1 MKFDDFNYEVYNPYI
16 LIEDKFNSGPQT
28 RQALLQLGDHG
39 GTNMLSQGNLDQQM
53 MEAYQFGTLSLK
65 SEAEELKEAEAK
77 KLEEEKK
84 DDGSVEKK

>member
-1 MKFDDFNYEVYNPYI
+1 
-16 LIEDKFNSGPQT
+16 
-28 RQALLQLGDHG
+28 
-39 GTNMLSQGNLDQQM
+39 M